1 MAHPELGKDV
11 LLRFAEATKNV
22 AEIDQQPKIEGRFMN
37 MILMPKKE
45 K

>member
-11 LLRFAEATKNV
+11 LIRFSDAVKDIAVIE
-22 AEIDQQPKIEGRFMN
+22 QQPKIEGRYMT
-37 MILMPKKE
+37 MILMPQKE